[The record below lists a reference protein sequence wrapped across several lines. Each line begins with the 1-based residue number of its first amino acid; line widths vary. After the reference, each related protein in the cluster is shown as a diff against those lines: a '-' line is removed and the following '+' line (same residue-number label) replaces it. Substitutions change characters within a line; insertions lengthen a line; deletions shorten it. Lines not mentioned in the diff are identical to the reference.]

1 MKITFEFNEQSEQ
14 TNPMSNYKEVAVNS
28 KMDKFAKIVIN
39 DSLYHYI
46 HSRVWED
53 DMLLGGFCGDEIK
66 NIIEQTIE
74 KYGDDINQFVAV
86 ALEKVADEF
95 LKNMELTL
103 KK

>member
-1 MKITFEFNEQSEQ
+1 MKITIEFNEQ

-28 KMDKFAKIVIN
+28 KMDEFAKVVI
-39 DSLYHYI
+39 SERMYGYI

-66 NIIEQTIE
+66 KIIEQTIE

-86 ALEKVADEF
+86 ALEKVADEY